1 MASTNDFEK
10 LWKQAQNEPAVR
22 KVPAEKINVDLKLEH
37 LLDSFLDHAAQGL
50 AQKKISRAA
59 FDDLS
64 AQTKLYKAALTK
76 VKRVDLDAGKKPALK
91 KQKGKPKR

>member
-22 KVPAEKINVDLKLEH
+22 KVRADKIQVDLKLEH
-37 LLDSFLDHAAQGL
+37 LLDAFLDHAEQGL

-59 FDDLS
+59 FDDLA
-64 AQTKLYKAALTK
+64 AQTKRYKLALTK
-76 VKRVDLDAGKKPALK
+76 VKRIEVDAGNKPTAKKFKAK
-91 KQKGKPKR
+91 SKR